1 VTFISQKSLRNLE
14 KFEEVCVSQEED
26 VFCSV
31 MYLTKIIL
39 VLHTARQESFWR
51 FDKGT
56 KLVVD
61 MIEIKKEEQGLLD
74 QGVIG
79 KNSCPFGSSIM
90 MLPKNDGT
98 WGMFVDYQALNK
110 ITVRNRYRIPR
121 IYYLLDQL
129 KNVVYFT
136 KLYFHSGYDQ
146 IRVAEHDAWK
156 TTFKTN

>member
-1 VTFISQKSLRNLE
+1 MTFISQKRLRNLE

-26 VFCSV
+26 IFCSV

-39 VLHTARQESFWR
+39 VLYTARQESFWR

-61 MIEIKKEEQGLLD
+61 ITEIKKEEQGLLD

-79 KNSCPFGSSIM
+79 PKSSPFGSSIM

-110 ITVRNRYRIPR
+110 ITVRNRYRLPC
-121 IYYLLDQL
+121 IYDLLDQL

-136 KLYFHSGYDQ
+136 KLYLHNGYHQ

-156 TTFKTN
+156 TTFKN